1 MKKSI
6 LLVLV
11 FVLTLCLLAGCRNG
25 STTGTTPSGSAGDM
39 IPDASNGAAT
49 DGDGI
54 IGDDNQDD
62 SMTGDGSQESGDQTP
77 RSGMPIPDSVRY

>member
-25 STTGTTPSGSAGDM
+25 NANGSTPSGSAGDM

-54 IGDDNQDD
+54 IGDDTQ
-62 SMTGDGSQESGDQTP
+62 SGSGDQNA
-77 RSGMPIPDSVRY
+77 RSGMPIAGAARY